1 MVFYTSTC
9 THRKVW
15 YKVKND
21 NHRKDGEKFEK
32 CGITSKFRNPGFHG
46 QYWTFMPM
54 RTRVVDQFL
63 IKCTLNIAW
72 RKVQT
77 SNTF

>member
-9 THRKVW
+9 THREVW
-15 YKVKND
+15 NKVKND

-46 QYWTFMPM
+46 QYWTFMWKDM
-54 RTRVVDQFL
+54 WGQKFDWLLVEIF
-63 IKCTLNIAW
+63 
-72 RKVQT
+72 
-77 SNTF
+77 

>member
-32 CGITSKFRNPGFHG
+32 CGITSNIYANENARSGSVSYKMHSK
-46 QYWTFMPM
+46 Y
-54 RTRVVDQFL
+54 RVA
-63 IKCTLNIAW
+63 KS
-72 RKVQT
+72 
-77 SNTF
+77 SNF